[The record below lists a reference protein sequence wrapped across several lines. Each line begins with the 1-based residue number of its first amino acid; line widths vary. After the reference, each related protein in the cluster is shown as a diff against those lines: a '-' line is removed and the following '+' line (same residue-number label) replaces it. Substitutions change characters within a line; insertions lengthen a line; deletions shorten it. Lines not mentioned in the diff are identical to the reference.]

1 MKIAVFGGS
10 FNPPHLG
17 HRSVVSMVSEH
28 VHPDL
33 FLIIP
38 DNVPPH
44 KELEEG
50 SPDSVTR
57 LRMCIDNFDDLPGVQ
72 ISDMEILREGR
83 SYTADTVTALRE
95 LYPADTLMF
104 VMGTDMLLSFEEWYR
119 FEYLLKELELV
130 VLSRFNN
137 DDDEILKQADSLKD
151 KYGAIIHFI
160 NVPPLPMSSSQIRGL
175 LKQRQG
181 NDLLMDSVYS
191 DIIRNRLYSAQ
202 MNLQWL
208 EKKIVPL
215 HKPKRLS
222 HVFGVREEASRL
234 AKRWGVDP
242 DSAEEAG
249 LLHDIT
255 KKLDVDG
262 QLLLID
268 KYGIIISNSERENP
282 KLLHAITGS
291 EFARREFGVSQ
302 DIFDAIRWHTTG
314 RPKMSMLEKVIYLAD
329 CIEPNRSYPGVE
341 VLRAASYDDIDKAM
355 CMALKMSIDV
365 VRERGDVLHPAT
377 LEAYEWYRRKDLN

>member
-50 SPDSVTR
+50 SPDSATR

-83 SYTADTVTALRE
+83 SYTADTVTALRKQ
-95 LYPADTLMF
+95 YPADTLMF
-104 VMGTDMLLSFEEWYR
+104 VMGTDMLLSFEEWYH

-130 VLSRFNN
+130 VLSRFDN
-137 DDDEILKQADSLKD
+137 DDDEILKHAESLKE

-222 HVFGVREEASRL
+222 HVFDVREEASRF

-282 KLLHAITGS
+282 KL
-291 EFARREFGVSQ
+291 
-302 DIFDAIRWHTTG
+302 

>member
-17 HRSVVSMVSEH
+17 HRSVVNMVSEH

-50 SPDSVTR
+50 SPDSATR
-57 LRMCIDNFDDLPGVQ
+57 LRMCIDNFADLPGVQ
-72 ISDMEILREGR
+72 VSDMEIRREGR
-83 SYTADTVTALRE
+83 SYTADTVTALRKM
-95 LYPADTLMF
+95 YPSDTLMF

-119 FEYLLKELELV
+119 FEYLLKELELI
-130 VLSRFNN
+130 VLSRFDN
-137 DDDEILKQADSLKD
+137 DDEQILGHAESLRK
-151 KYGAIIHFI
+151 KYGAVIHFI
-160 NVPPLPMSSSQIRGL
+160 DVPPLPMSSSLIRAL
-175 LKQRQG
+175 LKKRQG

-191 DIIRNRLYSAQ
+191 DIIRNRLYSSQ
-202 MNLQWL
+202 MNLKWL
-208 EKKIVPL
+208 EETIIPL

-222 HVFGVREEASRL
+222 HVYGVRDEASRL
-234 AKRWGVDP
+234 AERWGLDP
-242 DSAEEAG
+242 QEAEEAG
-249 LLHDIT
+249 LLHDVT
-255 KKLDVDG
+255 KKLDLDG

-268 KYGIIISNSERENP
+268 KYGIIITDSERENP

-291 EFARREFGVSQ
+291 EYARREFGVSQ
-302 DIFDAIRWHTTG
+302 AIYDAIRWHTTG
-314 RPKMSMLEKVIYLAD
+314 RPEMSMLEKVIYLAD

-341 VLRAASYDDIDKAM
+341 DLRAACYDDIDKAM
-355 CMALKMSIDV
+355 CIALKMSIDV
-365 VRERGDVLHPAT
+365 VRERGDVLHAAT
-377 LEAYEWYRRKDLN
+377 LEAYEWYRRKGLN

>member
-1 MKIAVFGGS
+1 MIHQELIFTNSVAQAIDKAVEQINPSNVFVLVDINTERHVLQQLRKQSAVLAKAMPITVKDGDEHKNLESLTYIWECLCDNGATRNSLLINLGG
-10 FNPPHLG
+10 
-17 HRSVVSMVSEH
+17 
-28 VHPDL
+28 
-33 FLIIP
+33 
-38 DNVPPH
+38 
-44 KELEEG
+44 
-50 SPDSVTR
+50 
-57 LRMCIDNFDDLPGVQ
+57 GV
-72 ISDMEILREGR
+72 I
-83 SYTADTVTALRE
+83 
-95 LYPADTLMF
+95 
-104 VMGTDMLLSFEEWYR
+104 TDM
-119 FEYLLKELELV
+119 
-130 VLSRFNN
+130 
-137 DDDEILKQADSLKD
+137 
-151 KYGAIIHFI
+151 GAFAAATFKRGIHFI

-302 DIFDAIRWHTTG
+302 EIFDAIRWHTTG